1 MFSVAAGKISF
12 AMCLL
17 QKGADPCVLDNDRET
32 LLHVAADFMQEEMA
46 AILVERYN
54 FPVNVRSKNHRTPLH
69 LGKHFLLL
77 IPSLS

>member
-69 LGKHFLLL
+69 LGEYVFTFLL
-77 IPSLS
+77 PLS